1 DPALAKAFKQ
11 LAQVA
16 SAREPRERRLLA
28 SQAQGALREIET
40 DIELAHYEPASVRD
54 PAAWLSARRQM
65 VENSQSLGT
74 LLLIGSGPPELSR
87 VDATTRL
94 ERLATRV
101 ARSPGTGPLPSWA
114 MESAHGWQTLP
125 ARVDRRLRAL
135 EQALAPGL
143 GETEANSHAPA

>member
-1 DPALAKAFKQ
+1 
-11 LAQVA
+11 
-16 SAREPRERRLLA
+16 
-28 SQAQGALREIET
+28 
-40 DIELAHYEPASVRD
+40 
-54 PAAWLSARRQM
+54 M

-74 LLLIGSGPPELSR
+74 LLLIGADTRELSR

-101 ARSPGTGPLPSWA
+101 ARSPDTGLVPSSS

-135 EQALAPGL
+135 EKALAPAV
-143 GETEANSHAPA
+143 GETEANAHAPT